1 MTNII
6 LDYTLF
12 VLFNLGIQ
20 GAAIAT
26 GLVYSITSV
35 LAFSRSLFFTVAS
48 IQLMPVLLGGV
59 TGVWLAALVAELL
72 GTIMVETLLL

>member
-6 LDYTLF
+6 LDYTLI

-26 GLVYSITSV
+26 GLGYSITAV
-35 LAFSRSLFFTVAS
+35 LAFSRSLLFTVAS